1 MTTKFYIEHVRN
13 VIPAWEIETKSQ
25 QITIGRD
32 NECDVVIPDPDK
44 HLSRKHIN
52 ITYKDNACI
61 LEVLSKVNPV
71 YLAGNE
77 LGYLQKV
84 QLNNQDTISV
94 IDFKLTV
101 QLNSDLLQKKA
112 ESIEEDDPFAWLNDN
127 KLIQND
133 PLANFSTTSK
143 SEKSIEADP
152 FEGLFEFSHSNQA
165 DEALINNKHTK
176 STLETSTPLD
186 PLELLSRKNVAPKVS
201 ENRNLDSLVSKNNNK
216 MKSEPLV
223 RMTPERPDGTPSLE
237 HVHPYEQPFQNNHQL
252 GSALRATSKSNPK
265 NDELLKVF
273 LNEIG
278 ISELDVNDSKGLEI
292 ARLAGKLTKASTD
305 GIMRLLTARSQMKKE
320 LGTAD
325 RTIISAKNNNPLKL
339 MATTEEALKFFFNQ
353 EGNYSSAF
361 MPPLQAVEDAYQD
374 VLAHEFALVAGMR
387 AAVIGAL
394 NIFDP
399 ERIEDSIEKNGMVGG
414 LLTNKKARLWD
425 AFESLYRELQLSNA
439 DNIDELFEKD
449 FLEAYHAQLKKF
461 KTTKK

>member
-112 ESIEEDDPFAWLNDN
+112 ESNEEDDPFAWLNDN

-152 FEGLFEFSHSNQA
+152 FEGLFEFSHPNQA
-165 DEALINNKHTK
+165 DEALTNNKPTK
-176 STLETSTPLD
+176 STLEISTPLD

-201 ENRNLDSLVSKNNNK
+201 ENRNPDS
-216 MKSEPLV
+216 
-223 RMTPERPDGTPSLE
+223 
-237 HVHPYEQPFQNNHQL
+237 
-252 GSALRATSKSNPK
+252 
-265 NDELLKVF
+265 
-273 LNEIG
+273 
-278 ISELDVNDSKGLEI
+278 
-292 ARLAGKLTKASTD
+292 
-305 GIMRLLTARSQMKKE
+305 
-320 LGTAD
+320 
-325 RTIISAKNNNPLKL
+325 
-339 MATTEEALKFFFNQ
+339 
-353 EGNYSSAF
+353 
-361 MPPLQAVEDAYQD
+361 
-374 VLAHEFALVAGMR
+374 
-387 AAVIGAL
+387 
-394 NIFDP
+394 
-399 ERIEDSIEKNGMVGG
+399 
-414 LLTNKKARLWD
+414 
-425 AFESLYRELQLSNA
+425 
-439 DNIDELFEKD
+439 
-449 FLEAYHAQLKKF
+449 
-461 KTTKK
+461 